1 MATVGNESAG
11 GASKA
16 GREMSFDPS
25 NEDAIYILRWVDNE
39 DGEQHESFGYLRE
52 DEVDGQTGIV
62 FEEEHAYNYPF
73 EHARWNEL
81 TPAGYRSG
89 EGEDQVW
96 VGEVKGGAFK
106 EEENIISIEGPLT
119 AAQIRARLD
128 NIAMPPPPART
139 IVRVR
144 RRSGAQK
151 GTLLDR
157 PLARLMTHPS
167 FVFTAGEKSAAD
179 EKKEVGGGDVS
190 TDELERMTRGLQNL
204 TLKRR
209 RRGGRSRRRKKRKRR
224 TRRKGRRRRTR
235 RRRKR
240 RR

>member
-1 MATVGNESAG
+1 MATEGNESAG

-16 GREMSFDPS
+16 GGEMSFDPS

-39 DGEQHESFGYLRE
+39 DGVRMESFGYLRE
-52 DEVDGQTGIV
+52 GEVDGRTGVV
-62 FEEEHAYNYPF
+62 FEEEPAYSYPF

-157 PLARLMTHPS
+157 PRARLVTHPS
-167 FVFTAGEKSAAD
+167 FVFTAGEKG
-179 EKKEVGGGDVS
+179 VGGRDVS
-190 TDELERMTRGLQNL
+190 TDELESMTRGLQKL
-204 TLKRR
+204 TLKRH

-240 RR
+240 RRL

>member
-1 MATVGNESAG
+1 MATEGNESAG

-16 GREMSFDPS
+16 GGEMSFDPS

-39 DGEQHESFGYLRE
+39 DGVRMESFGYLRE
-52 DEVDGQTGIV
+52 EEVDGRTGVV
-62 FEEEHAYNYPF
+62 FEEEPAYSYPF

-81 TPAGYRSG
+81 TPEGYRSG

-96 VGEVKGGAFK
+96 VGEVKDGAFK
-106 EEENIISIEGPLT
+106 EEENIISIVGPLT
-119 AAQIRARLD
+119 PAQIQERRD
-128 NIAMPPPPART
+128 DIAMPPPPRRRILT
-139 IVRVR
+139 VR
-144 RRSGAQK
+144 RRGSGGQK

-157 PLARLMTHPS
+157 PRARFMTHPS
-167 FVFTAGEKSAAD
+167 FVFTAGEKG
-179 EKKEVGGGDVS
+179 VGGRDIS

-209 RRGGRSRRRKKRKRR
+209 RTGGRRRRRKKRKRR

-240 RR
+240 RRL